1 MRFRFAFFALAR
13 MSSFPKGSFAQGNLE
28 PNLGKQANPAA
39 GFDEEIQAMRPVTF
53 SVARTYEEHGSDRI
67 IYAMT
72 Q

>member
-13 MSSFPKGSFAQGNLE
+13 VSSFPKSTFAQVNLE

-39 GFDEEIQAMRPVTF
+39 ASTKKFRPWDPLP
-53 SVARTYEEHGSDRI
+53 SALRARMKNMAAIASS
-67 IYAMT
+67 M